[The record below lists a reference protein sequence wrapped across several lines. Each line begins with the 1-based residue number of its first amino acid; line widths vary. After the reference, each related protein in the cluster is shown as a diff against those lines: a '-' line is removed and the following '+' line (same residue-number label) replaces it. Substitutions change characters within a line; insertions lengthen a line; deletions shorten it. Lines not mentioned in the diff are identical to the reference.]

1 MAGRVSNGA
10 KYRITKDQ
18 FQAIKLLAEGWTYD
32 RIATVIFDVTDGNG
46 GLDDEKLR
54 RARAR
59 LSEWFRNPKMMNAYR
74 EYIVD
79 MIMPSIPKSIARLNE
94 QIDDEHAWVA
104 NKAANDIL
112 REFKGVIFGEEDKT
126 IHVQIEN
133 LPELG
138 EPDD

>member
-18 FQAIKLLAEGWTYD
+18 FQAVKMLADGWTYD
-32 RIATVIFDVTDGNG
+32 RIAKVIFDVTDGNG

-54 RARAR
+54 RARR
-59 LSEWFRNPKMMNAYR
+59 TLSEWFRNPKIMNAYR
-74 EYIVD
+74 EYIID
-79 MIMPSIPKSIARLNE
+79 MVMPLIPASIKTFGN
-94 QIDDEHAWVA
+94 QINSDQEWVA

-112 REFKGVIFGEEDKT
+112 REFKGIIFGDEDKT
-126 IHVQIEN
+126 IHVQIEGM
-133 LPELG
+133 PELG

>member
-10 KYRITKDQ
+10 KYRITKEQ
-18 FQAIKLLAEGWTYD
+18 FHAIKLLAEGWTYD
-32 RIATVIFDVTDGNG
+32 RIAKCIFDVTDGNG

-59 LSEWFRNPKMMNAYR
+59 LSDWFRNPKIMNAYR
-74 EYIVD
+74 EYILD
-79 MIMPSIPKSIARLNE
+79 MVMPYIPQSISRLGTQVNSDQE
-94 QIDDEHAWVA
+94 WVA

-112 REFKGVIFGEEDKT
+112 REFKGVIFGEDDKT
-126 IHVQIEN
+126 IHVQIEGM
-133 LPELG
+133 PEIG